1 MSEIVAATASQVLE
15 GVASAAG
22 QSATQT
28 IAEWLAEAQFERI
41 VSEAEA
47 EAVNAPV
54 YRWDYSAADAF
65 DKVVDESNAQQAF
78 ENWYNSGGNQ
88 SPTGSA
94 TQPPVKGANPQT
106 AIKKAGAGTATVGG
120 LLSMSLPTW
129 VAAAAPLLGVAVGVG
144 LYELSP
150 EFWTKVSQKLLPF
163 CYEDSQAMPVV
174 TDEDGNT
181 FIDKEAVEA
190 LKEVFIEEGVPIAGY
205 ETGTATGQGVTIP
218 VTTGFRYYKASYSE
232 QSDYTI
238 TSDGA
243 VGYND
248 GANSV
253 IFVSLSPFTVNR
265 DRADGYHDELQSIAS
280 TIYDY
285 DGVLRTYYYRPI
297 TFGTSSIYEGPAE
310 VGVDNTTATK
320 IILFGD
326 VNIAPQAY
334 PDGTSEWTGSR
345 VDVGTLP
352 VTQVYTDPGDATK
365 TREYIPVALPTQPGQ
380 SLDPEENPDPTTNE
394 NPEEQ
399 ISPYI
404 MPTIDQEQYPEG
416 SESEGEQGQELD
428 KNAPI
433 PVPFPDP
440 DSTPDTQANPNEE
453 PDQPPQKLVDIIPPI
468 DIGNIPKPN
477 MPVGGDPLNVDGG
490 VGGLVSVYNP
500 TYAELQAFSQWLWVT
515 YADATIDKIWN
526 NPFDGV
532 ISLHELYATPNK
544 GARKNI
550 KSGFLVSPVSSI
562 TIPNRYSEINCGT
575 AIFPEYWGNYLD
587 YSPYSKALCYLPFI
601 GIVELN
607 VDDII
612 GHAVNIT
619 YRVDSYS
626 GACIALLT
634 CAREGSNGVL
644 YQFSG
649 NCSVQ
654 MPIAGGTQAAI
665 KAAQI
670 SAGAYQN
677 AYHTAGLAGLM
688 GGMLGGL
695 GSLLTGNIGGA
706 ISQAVG
712 GIGSYAT
719 NQAFGQANATSQ
731 TVSAKSSVQHSG
743 QFGESFGAMGAKRPY
758 MIIKRPVQVVVPNYQ
773 NEYGYQAHK
782 YVTIGEC
789 EGYLRCRGVH
799 VQSARATDAEKHA
812 IEQMLME
819 GVYVT

>member
-1 MSEIVAATASQVLE
+1 MSEIVAATATQVLE

-28 IAEWLAEAQFERI
+28 TAEWLAEAQFERI
-41 VSEAEA
+41 VSEAGA

-94 TQPPVKGANPQT
+94 SQPPVKGANPQT

-181 FIDKEAVEA
+181 YIDKEAVEA
-190 LKEVFIEEGVPIAGY
+190 LKEVFDEEGIGGDSSEPWVNPEGV
-205 ETGTATGQGVTIP
+205 TGTYYFNNPSVGANPFGGYITNVSGSPSAFSFPSGTTNLDQFIVSYNQGDSVTWARDAQGSHAQTAVASVPFTYNGVT
-218 VTTGFRYYKASYSE
+218 VYVSTGW
-232 QSDYTI
+232 
-238 TSDGA
+238 
-243 VGYND
+243 
-248 GANSV
+248 NSV
-253 IFVSLSPFTVNR
+253 TNHLETTP
-265 DRADGYHDELQSIAS
+265 S
-280 TIYDY
+280 T
-285 DGVLRTYYYRPI
+285 GTYEDALK
-297 TFGTSSIYEGPAE
+297 TFIGGHSSEHY
-310 VGVDNTTATK
+310 V
-320 IILFGD
+320 
-326 VNIAPQAY
+326 
-334 PDGTSEWTGSR
+334 DGTSKWGGSA
-345 VDVGTLP
+345 VDVATLP

-365 TREYIPVALPTQPGQ
+365 TRDYIPVALPTQPGQ
-380 SLDPEENPDPTTNE
+380 SLDPDENPDPTTNE

-433 PVPFPDP
+433 PVPFPNQ
-440 DSTPDTQANPNEE
+440 DSTPDTQANPNDQ
-453 PDQPPQKLVDIIPPI
+453 PDQPPQKLVDLIPPI
-468 DIGNIPKPN
+468 DVGNIPKPN

-500 TYAELQAFSQWLWVT
+500 TYAELQAFAQWLWVT

-544 GARKNI
+544 GARKYI
-550 KSGFLVSPVSSI
+550 KSGFLVSPVDAI

-607 VDDII
+607 VDDIV

-712 GIGSYAT
+712 GVGSYAT

-773 NEYGYQAHK
+773 DEYGYQAHK

>member
-15 GVASAAG
+15 GVASATG
-22 QSATQT
+22 QGATQT
-28 IAEWLAEAQFERI
+28 IEEWLAQEQFRQLVEG
-41 VSEAEA
+41 AESA
-47 EAVNAPV
+47 ATNSAPV

-65 DKVVDESNAQQAF
+65 DKVVDETNAQQAY
-78 ENWYNSGGNQ
+78 ENWLNSGGNQ

-94 TQPPVKGANPQT
+94 TQPPTKAANPQT
-106 AIKKAGAGTATVGG
+106 AIKKAGASSATVGG

-129 VAAAAPLLGVAVGVG
+129 VAAAAPLLGVGIGVG

-150 EFWTKVSQKLLPF
+150 EFWEKVSRKLLPF
-163 CYEDSQAMPVV
+163 CYDDAQSMPVV
-174 TDEDGNT
+174 TDEEGNT
-181 FIDKEAVEA
+181 YIDKEAVEA
-190 LKEVFIEEGVPIAGY
+190 LKQLFEEEGIGPGN
-205 ETGTATGQGVTIP
+205 QGISTLPSVGDCP
-218 VTTGFRYYKASYSE
+218 YSKGCTFTQE
-232 QSDYTI
+232 R
-238 TSDGA
+238 SDGTHTYIFES
-243 VGYND
+243 GYWVVVR
-248 GANSV
+248 S
-253 IFVSLSPFTVNR
+253 
-265 DRADGYHDELQSIAS
+265 GYLM
-280 TIYDY
+280 Y
-285 DGVLRTYYYRPI
+285 
-297 TFGTSSIYEGPAE
+297 
-310 VGVDNTTATK
+310 VD
-320 IILFGD
+320 
-326 VNIAPQAY
+326 
-334 PDGTSEWTGSR
+334 DGTSAGSR
-345 VDVGTLP
+345 LYGTHITPRGETLETWVNISSHTTDWGSTRYGTQANVASTSAPSTSLGELPASAVITYGQHQETGEYPEGTSQWSGQTVDIGTLP
-352 VTQVYTDPGDATK
+352 VTQVYTDPSDGTK
-365 TREYIPVALPTQPGQ
+365 TREYIPVALPTEPGQ
-380 SLDPEENPDPTTNE
+380 SLDPETNPDPTQNE
-394 NPEEQ
+394 DPEAQ

-404 MPTIDQEQYPEG
+404 MPTIPDEQYPEG
-416 SESEGEQGQELD
+416 SESEGEEGQELD

-433 PVPFPDP
+433 PIPVPNPDNETDP
-440 DSTPDTQANPNEE
+440 QANPTEQPE
-453 PDQPPQKLVDIIPPI
+453 QPPQKLVDLIPPI
-468 DIGNIPKPN
+468 DAGNIPFPN
-477 MPVGGDPLNVDGG
+477 MPGIGDPLNVDGG

-500 TYAELQAFSQWLWVT
+500 TYAELQAFAQWLWVT

-575 AIFPEYWGNYLD
+575 AVFPEYWGNYLD

-607 VDDII
+607 VDDIV

-626 GACIALLT
+626 GAVIALLT
-634 CAREGSNGVL
+634 CAKAGSNAIL

-677 AYHTAGLAGLM
+677 AYHTAGLAGLL

-695 GSLLTGNIGGA
+695 GSLLSGSIGGA
-706 ISQAVG
+706 ISQAIG
-712 GIGSYAT
+712 GVGSYAT
-719 NQAFGQANATSQ
+719 NQAFGQANYTSQ
-731 TVSAKSSVQHSG
+731 TVGAKSSVQHSG

-758 MIIKRPVQVVVPNYQ
+758 MIIKRPVQVVVQNYQ
-773 NEYGYQAHK
+773 DEYGYQAHK

-799 VQSARATDAEKHA
+799 VQSARATDSEKHA

>member
-1 MSEIVAATASQVLE
+1 MSEIVAATANQVLE

-28 IAEWLAEAQFERI
+28 TAEWLAEAQFERI
-41 VSEAEA
+41 VSEAGA

-94 TQPPVKGANPQT
+94 SQPPVKGANPQT

-181 FIDKEAVEA
+181 YIDKEAVEA
-190 LKEVFIEEGVPIAGY
+190 LKEVFDEEGIGEGRSTSEDFPDISVPTSGS
-205 ETGTATGQGVTIP
+205 
-218 VTTGFRYYKASYSE
+218 ASYSSGGHPLSASGVTFINIGGNTVIGCSSTPGATFTA
-232 QSDYTI
+232 QSWAMPGPTTHEYTVTI
-238 TSDGA
+238 GGQGFTHNGQTVYRAPTGA
-243 VGYND
+243 VMDTVMSPAATTGTTNYDIAAWIAIYGSSSGGY
-248 GANSV
+248 V
-253 IFVSLSPFTVNR
+253 
-265 DRADGYHDELQSIAS
+265 
-280 TIYDY
+280 
-285 DGVLRTYYYRPI
+285 
-297 TFGTSSIYEGPAE
+297 
-310 VGVDNTTATK
+310 
-320 IILFGD
+320 
-326 VNIAPQAY
+326 
-334 PDGTSEWTGSR
+334 DGTSKWGGSA
-345 VDVGTLP
+345 VDVATLP
-352 VTQVYTDPGDATK
+352 VTQVYTDPSDATK
-365 TREYIPVALPTQPGQ
+365 TRDYIPVALPTQPGQ

-394 NPEEQ
+394 DPEKQ

-433 PVPFPDP
+433 PVPFPNQ

-453 PDQPPQKLVDIIPPI
+453 PDQPPQKLVDLIPPI
-468 DIGNIPKPN
+468 DVGNIPKPN

-500 TYAELQAFSQWLWVT
+500 TYSELQAFSQWLWVT

-544 GARKNI
+544 GARKYI
-550 KSGFLVSPVSSI
+550 KSGFLVSPVDAI

-607 VDDII
+607 VDDIV

-712 GIGSYAT
+712 GVGSYAT

-773 NEYGYQAHK
+773 DDYGYQA
-782 YVTIGEC
+782 
-789 EGYLRCRGVH
+789 
-799 VQSARATDAEKHA
+799 
-812 IEQMLME
+812 
-819 GVYVT
+819 